1 VLRIFF
7 FLLGFSP
14 WGLEAEVQEFSVEVR
29 SSPDEAVLV
38 VGSAEEL
45 GAEDPLRAVMLAP
58 QREGKWGGKVEL
70 PVGTEGTFRY
80 IKRKVGAEEFEDP
93 KNTVFLEKPQVLGEV
108 VGGSRAQDR
117 REVEGKGK
125 LETPK
130 YLDSPLKEFPGRMV
144 RVWLPPG
151 YETGQGR
158 YPVVYC
164 HDGQNMFDPGGPFGS
179 WSADKIAEE
188 EMKAGRVRP
197 AILVAIDNT
206 PDRVREYLPP
216 SDVVPQGRPAHGEV
230 GRADIYARYVLEVVK
245 PRVDQ
250 NFRTLADRGNTLVLG
265 SSMGGVV
272 SHYLLEKHANVFGA
286 AGVFSPAYWACPNF
300 FKEALKKPKPSGRIY
315 LDMGTREGK
324 SYWPDVIRIYQH
336 WVSGGAVIFRDVWFQ
351 PGIRAEH
358 NERAWRERLPEALA
372 FLLSPDGIAD

>member
-1 VLRIFF
+1 VYDYIIVGAGSAGCVLAHRLTADGATKV
-7 FLLGFSP
+7 LL
-14 WGLEAEVQEFSVEVR
+14 LEAGGPDKAQAVHIPAAFSKLFKGPLDWNYETEAEPANHNR
-29 SSPDEAVLV
+29 SQYWP
-38 VGSAEEL
+38 
-45 GAEDPLRAVMLAP
+45 R
-58 QREGKWGGKVEL
+58 GKVL
-70 PVGTEGTFRY
+70 
-80 IKRKVGAEEFEDP
+80 
-93 KNTVFLEKPQVLGEV
+93 
-108 VGGSRAQDR
+108 GGSSSINAMMYVRGHAWDFDQWEALGNAR
-117 REVEGKGK
+117 GSVFRGQFEWTGAIVPS
-125 LETPK
+125 TRP
-130 YLDSPLKEFPGRMV
+130 SSHGRMI

-164 HDGQNMFDPGGPFGS
+164 HDGQNVFDPGGPFGS
-179 WSADKIAEE
+179 WSADQVAAK

-197 AILVAIDNT
+197 AILVGIDNT
-206 PDRVREYLPP
+206 LDRVREYLPP

-230 GRADIYARYVLEVVK
+230 GRADVYARYVLEVVK
-245 PRVDQ
+245 PWVDQ

-286 AGVFSPAYWACPNF
+286 AGVFSPAYWACPKF
-300 FKEALKKPKPSGRIY
+300 FEESLKKPQPAGKIY
-315 LDMGTREGK
+315 LDMGTREGR
-324 SYWPDVIRIYQH
+324 SYWPDVLRIYQH